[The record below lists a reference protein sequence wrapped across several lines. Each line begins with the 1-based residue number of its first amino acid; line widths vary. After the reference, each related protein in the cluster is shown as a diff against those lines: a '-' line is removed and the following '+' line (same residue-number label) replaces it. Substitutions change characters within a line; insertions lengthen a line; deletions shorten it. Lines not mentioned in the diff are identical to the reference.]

1 MRALGFEDGPLHV
14 VAVGAHPDDIELGCG
29 GTLLRLSSREGVT
42 FTYVLLTGSDT
53 RAREASAAAQM
64 FADDATVVQLQ
75 FPDGRLPAHWGEVKQ
90 SLEDVAA
97 RVPPADVVLAP
108 RVDDAHQDHRLV
120 GRLVPTVWRDALA
133 LHYEIPKWDGDMGSP
148 THYVT
153 LTADEARC
161 KVESLDAAFP
171 SQRHR
176 DWWDEELFLGLM
188 RLRGMECRTRY
199 AEAFWV
205 SKAVISI

>member
-1 MRALGFEDGPLHV
+1 MRALRFDHGPFHV

-29 GTLLRLSSREGVT
+29 GTLLRLSARASVT
-42 FTYVLLTGSDT
+42 FTYVLLSGSEA
-53 RAREASAAAQM
+53 RAEEARRAARV
-64 FADDATVVQLQ
+64 FARDAAVFQ
-75 FPDGRLPAHWGEVKQ
+75 FALPDGRLPAHWGDVKQ

-97 RVPPADVVLAP
+97 RVARADLVLAP

-133 LHYEIPKWDGDMGSP
+133 LHYEIPKWDGDMGMP
-148 THYVT
+148 AHYVT
-153 LTADEARC
+153 LTADDARR
-161 KVESLDAAFP
+161 KVESLDAVFP
-171 SQRHR
+171 SQRSR
-176 DWWDEELFLGLM
+176 DWWDEELFFGLM